1 MQVCSLNVFFF
12 NFIGKK
18 KKKGN
23 YGLVSGGFG
32 EKSVFL
38 NFIHSG
44 RLDTWGQRFGK
55 GMWREIQRIKEGKMR
70 AAGDAR
76 GR

>member
-1 MQVCSLNVFFF
+1 M
-12 NFIGKK
+12 
-18 KKKGN
+18 
-23 YGLVSGGFG
+23 SGGFG

-70 AAGDAR
+70 AAGNATGTMTAAR
-76 GR
+76 AAIAISSAHAVGCGPG